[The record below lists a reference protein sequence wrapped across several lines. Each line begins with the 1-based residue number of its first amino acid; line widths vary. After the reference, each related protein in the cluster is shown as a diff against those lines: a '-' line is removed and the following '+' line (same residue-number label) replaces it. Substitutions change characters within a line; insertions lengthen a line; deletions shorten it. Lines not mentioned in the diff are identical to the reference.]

1 MTVQENVRKLG
12 EFCNNLGK
20 RFRMLTEDTNN
31 KFKKFDGQVK
41 SLQEKNN
48 ILEDMYSQADNGRR

>member
-1 MTVQENVRKLG
+1 MTVEENVRKLG

-20 RFRMLTEDTNN
+20 GFRMLTEDTNN